1 MAAPLPL
8 ADVLGGLSIVADLGF
23 GLQPETA
30 MGSSLMG
37 TGLAREL
44 GVAEADVAD
53 TFYTSLLLHIGC
65 TAFAHEA
72 AAAMGESSRSTVRW
86 RRRTSRTGAMSSGRS
101 SPTPLAE

>member
-1 MAAPLPL
+1 MR
-8 ADVLGGLSIVADLGF
+8 
-23 GLQPETA
+23 
-30 MGSSLMG
+30 SSLIG

-72 AAAMGESSRSTVRW
+72 AAAMGEERTVNSAVAKTNFADRGDVL
-86 RRRTSRTGAMSSGRS
+86 RTFIPDATS
-101 SPTPLAE
+101 E